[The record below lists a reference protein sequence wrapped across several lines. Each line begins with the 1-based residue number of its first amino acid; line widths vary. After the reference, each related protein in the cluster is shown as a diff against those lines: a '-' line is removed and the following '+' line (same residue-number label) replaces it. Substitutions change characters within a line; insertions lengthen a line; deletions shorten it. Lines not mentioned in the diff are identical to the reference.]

1 MGLSNSKSACL
12 GKSDVSPSKKV
23 GSSSESGFKVF
34 DIVSTVYGV
43 GFILEIREND
53 FVVKLMNWK
62 LAQGQSPTLYLA
74 KESLKKVTLKTVELD
89 TKIVSK
95 GDNVVTVYGD
105 GFVESVRKDKSDYVV
120 KLNNWKLAQGQSPTL
135 YLAKQALTKIIGVKV
150 GSYAKTVYGLV
161 VIKDILRDGKH
172 ICEAIHWKMA
182 DGKSPTFYLAPE
194 VLTPVSLDRI

>member
-1 MGLSNSKSACL
+1 MGLSNSKGACL
-12 GKSDVSPSKKV
+12 GKSDVSPSKK
-23 GSSSESGFKVF
+23 GRSNASDFKVF

-43 GFILEIREND
+43 GFVLEVRSTD
-53 FVVKLMNWK
+53 YVVKLMNWK

-74 KESLKKVTLKTVELD
+74 KESMRRIELVPAVLD
-89 TKIVSK
+89 TKTVAK

-120 KLNNWKLAQGQSPTL
+120 RLNNWKLAQGQSPTL
-135 YLAKQALTKIIGVKV
+135 YLAKAFMTKVLGVKV

-161 VIKDILRDGKH
+161 VVKDILRDGKH

-182 DGKSPTFYLAPE
+182 DGKSPTFFLAPE
-194 VLTPVSLDRI
+194 VLTPVPLERI